1 VKRYCPSGKYRLKVL
16 RSYQCPSNQTVR
28 ILKTD
33 KVLGV
38 VAHTYNLRISKKRED
53 REFKDS
59 LSYKV
64 KPCLK
69 LQRWRI
75 KLSGRTL
82 A

>member
-1 VKRYCPSGKYRLKVL
+1 
-16 RSYQCPSNQTVR
+16 
-28 ILKTD
+28 
-33 KVLGV
+33 VLGV